1 MKVVTAVVNNPQF
14 IELQYY
20 TLARYMKCEY
30 EFIVFNDAKSWAD
43 FSNGGDPTM
52 RAQIEAKCVELGV
65 KCINIPNESHEKV
78 TSAATRCADANNF
91 ILNYQLANPD
101 MYLCIDSDMFLI
113 ADFDGSQY
121 ADKSAAILLQSRG
134 DTHYFWNGI
143 YYFDV
148 PKMAH
153 TALLNW
159 NELPHTDVGGS
170 MVQWLQLTTGGSL
183 PSTDDLRWKP
193 SIYKTDSLYFIR
205 HLWSLTWDA
214 SELPTRFNDR
224 VNLREFLAADPR
236 NQDGKYFAEIYDD
249 CFLHYRAGGNWR
261 GEGMDLHISLTSRLM
276 GALLGDF

>member
-1 MKVVTAVVNNPQF
+1 MKVVTAVVNNPLF
-14 IELQYY
+14 IELQYF

-30 EFIVFNDAKSWAD
+30 EFLVFNDAKDWPD

-52 RAQIEAKCVELGV
+52 RAQIEAKCVELGI
-65 KCINIPNESHEKV
+65 KCINIPNDSHKTV

-91 ILNYQLANPD
+91 ILNYQLANHD
-101 MYLCIDSDMFLI
+101 KYLCIDSDMFLI
-113 ADFDGSQY
+113 ADFDGAQY

-148 PKMAH
+148 PKMTR

-159 NELPHTDVGGS
+159 SELPNTDVGGS
-170 MVQWLQLTTGGSL
+170 MTQWLQQTTGGKIPDATAMRWNPGTYTS
-183 PSTDDLRWKP
+183 DD
-193 SIYKTDSLYFIR
+193 LYFIR

-214 SELPTRFNDR
+214 SELPTQLQDR
-224 VNLREFLAADPR
+224 VYLREFLAADPR

-261 GEGMDLHISLTSRLM
+261 GEGMDLHANLTGRLM